1 MVQYVTTSPYLC
13 NSVIPFERLH
23 TLGSKADRL
32 LMYPSHMNPDGKS
45 VDSKLLRKA
54 CDDMVRD
61 WNPLKSSAEI
71 HYTASEAQS

>member
-45 VDSKLLRKA
+45 VDTKLLRKA
-54 CDDMVRD
+54 RD
-61 WNPLKSSAEI
+61 EYGARLEPIEVQRRDTLHSK
-71 HYTASEAQS
+71 